1 MSLFQI
7 ISLTVL
13 LWLGYKQLRK
23 LKGAPAAKIIYRL
36 QWFFVTLLA
45 VLLVSE
51 PEISSVVAEKMGIGR
66 GVDIAIYFSLIWLL
80 SRSYNQSQ
88 EIEGLY
94 SKLDKLVRKISLGGV
109 DEEKTNTSSIQHKK

>member
-1 MSLFQI
+1 
-7 ISLTVL
+7 
-13 LWLGYKQLRK
+13 
-23 LKGAPAAKIIYRL
+23 
-36 QWFFVTLLA
+36 
-45 VLLVSE
+45 
-51 PEISSVVAEKMGIGR
+51 MGIGR